1 MKLTNEAQLCI
12 QDCGESEAT
21 EYHEDDLQTAKSAVD
36 KAGVAYSELLE
47 ELALTDKGVGLLNEV
62 RKAYAPAVESL
73 RQELK
78 KIVPQEG

>member
-1 MKLTNEAQLCI
+1 MANEAELCI
-12 QDCGESEAT
+12 KDTHESKAT
-21 EYHEDDLQTAKSAVD
+21 EYFDDDLKTAKIAVENV
-36 KAGVAYSELLE
+36 GVAYSELLE

-78 KIVPQEG
+78 KIVPKEE